1 MQQSSENVVR
11 LIISMIIV
19 VSRMSNRFTINKRR
33 EVLVLSL
40 VRDLA
45 FVKVV

>member
-33 EVLVLSL
+33 EVLVFSL